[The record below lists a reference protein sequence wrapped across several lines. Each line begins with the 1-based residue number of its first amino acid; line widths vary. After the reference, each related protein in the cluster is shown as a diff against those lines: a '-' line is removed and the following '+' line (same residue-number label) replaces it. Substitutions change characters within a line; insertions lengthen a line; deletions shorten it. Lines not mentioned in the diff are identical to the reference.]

1 MRFSGLPL
9 KFYSQAVCPTFF
21 IRKEL
26 LEETMSSEKRSASI
40 SAQPLDISTSVSVH
54 GARTHN
60 LRDVSFSFP
69 RDAMVV
75 FTGISGSGKSSLAFD
90 TLYAEAQRR
99 FMESIAPH
107 ARRLIEQASA
117 PDVDGIDGLP
127 PAVALQQSRAG
138 AQERSTVG
146 SLTRISVTLRLLFS
160 RAGLRPA
167 DVPFLP
173 AESFSPNNPQGA
185 CPACQGMGMIH
196 EVRDDAL
203 VPDGSRSIREGAIAS
218 WPNGW
223 QAKNLRS
230 ILDSLGYNID
240 APWDSLAEEDRKWIL
255 FTDEQPSVP
264 IFMGLNAEQRREA
277 IAAGTEPA
285 YTGTYTSARKYLL
298 QSYSG
303 GKDSVKKRLS
313 RFITVAPCHECQ
325 GKRLNQ
331 NALAYTFAGHDI
343 AEMGE
348 LTITQLKA
356 LLLPF
361 AEGRSRQISSEAAV
375 REAVIRMTTDI
386 CGRLDQL
393 EKLGLGHLSLG
404 RRTTML
410 SSGELQR
417 IRLATQLISRLFGVI
432 YVLDEPAAG
441 LHPEDVRALLQ
452 SLRLLLEAG
461 NSLVIVEHNLD
472 VIAEADWLTE
482 IGPGPGRLG
491 GEIVY
496 NGPPSGL
503 RQVSRSPTAGYLF
516 DKHRPGL
523 RQRRLPEHWLKL
535 EQVTSNNIHGL
546 DVGIP
551 LERMTVIT
559 GVSGSGKSTLLARV
573 LPTLLQ
579 RLDKTP
585 KDEDNE
591 EESLVPDVQG
601 HITAGG
607 TSLKRLVSI
616 DQRPIG
622 RTPRSNLA
630 TYTGF
635 FDTVRKLFAETDEAK
650 KRGFDASR
658 FSFNLPAGRC
668 SACEGQGQITIELMF
683 MPQASAPCSA
693 CGGHRY
699 NDETL
704 EVRWH
709 NRTIADVLDLT
720 VDEAIS
726 VFRNNDTIQR
736 SLAALAS
743 LGLGYLKLGQPA
755 TELSGGECQ
764 RIKLAWE
771 LQRAQRGKT
780 LYLLDEPSTGLHP
793 ADMDKLMGVLDRL
806 VQRGDTVVMAEH
818 DMRIASEADWIL
830 DLGPGS
836 GENGGQLVA
845 TGTPEEVSRS
855 PESLTAPY
863 LSARLKKR
871 IGDLV

>member
-1 MRFSGLPL
+1 
-9 KFYSQAVCPTFF
+9 
-21 IRKEL
+21 
-26 LEETMSSEKRSASI
+26 MSSEKPLQSI
-40 SAQPLDISTSVSVH
+40 NTQPEDIRTGVTVH
-54 GARTHN
+54 RARTHN
-60 LRDVSFSFP
+60 LRDVSFTFP

-99 FMESIAPH
+99 FMESVAPH

-127 PAVALQQSRAG
+127 PAVALQQSRVG

-146 SLTRISVTLRLLFS
+146 SLTRISVPLRLLFS
-160 RAGLRPA
+160 RAGLHPA
-167 DVPFLP
+167 DIPFLP
-173 AESFSPNNPQGA
+173 AEAFSPNNPQGA
-185 CPACQGMGMIH
+185 CPVCQGMGMVH
-196 EVRDDAL
+196 EVKADAL
-203 VPDGSRSIREGAIAS
+203 VPDGSLSIREGAIAS

-230 ILDSLGYNID
+230 ILDSLGYDID
-240 APWDSLAEEDRKWIL
+240 APWDTLTEKDREWIL
-255 FTDEQPSVP
+255 LTDEQPSVP
-264 IFMGLNAEQRREA
+264 IFMGLNADQRRDA

-313 RFITVAPCHECQ
+313 RFITVAPCNECH
-325 GKRLNQ
+325 GKRLNR

-361 AEGRSRQISSEAAV
+361 AEGHSPQMPGEAAL

-393 EKLGLGHLSLG
+393 ERLGLGHLSLG

-482 IGPGPGRLG
+482 VGPGPGRMG

-496 NGPPSGL
+496 NGAPSGL
-503 RQVSRSPTAGYLF
+503 ARVSRSLTAGYLV

-523 RQRRLPEHWLKL
+523 RRRRLPEHWLEL
-535 EQVTSNNIHGL
+535 EQITCNNIL
-546 DVGIP
+546 EQDVRIP
-551 LERMTVIT
+551 LERMTAIT

-573 LPTLLQ
+573 LPALLQ

-585 KDEDNE
+585 EDEESE
-591 EESLVPDVQG
+591 EDSLVPEVQG
-601 HITAGG
+601 KITAGG
-607 TSLKRLVSI
+607 TSLKRLVRI
-616 DQRPIG
+616 DQKPIG

-635 FDTVRKLFAETDEAK
+635 FDTVRKLFADTDEAK
-650 KRGFDASR
+650 KRNFDVSR
-658 FSFNLPAGRC
+658 FSFNLSAGRC
-668 SACEGQGQITIELMF
+668 PACEGQGQITIELMF

-693 CGGHRY
+693 CGGRRY
-699 NDETL
+699 NEETL
-704 EVRWH
+704 QVRWH

-720 VDEAIS
+720 VDEAVE

-771 LQRAQRGKT
+771 LQRVQRGKT

-793 ADMDKLMGVLDRL
+793 ADMDKLMRVLDRL

-818 DMRIASEADWIL
+818 DMRIAAEADWVL

-836 GENGGQLVA
+836 GENGGRIIA
-845 TGTPEEVSRS
+845 AGTPEEVSRS
-855 PESLTAPY
+855 KHSLTAPW
-863 LSARLKKR
+863 LAARLKKR
-871 IGDLV
+871 NGDPDE

>member
-1 MRFSGLPL
+1 
-9 KFYSQAVCPTFF
+9 
-21 IRKEL
+21 
-26 LEETMSSEKRSASI
+26 MSSDKQQKAI
-40 SAQPLDISTSVSVH
+40 TMPHHDISTSVSVH

-60 LRDVSFSFP
+60 LRDITFTFP

-107 ARRLIEQASA
+107 ARRLIEQAST

-160 RAGLRPA
+160 RAGIRPEGI
-167 DVPFLP
+167 PFLP
-173 AESFSPNNPQGA
+173 AESFSPNNPLGA
-185 CPACQGMGMIH
+185 CPACQGMGMVH
-196 EVRDDAL
+196 EVNADAL
-203 VPDGSRSIREGAIAS
+203 VPDGTLSIREGAIAS

-230 ILDSLGYNID
+230 ILDTLGYDID
-240 APWDSLAEEDRKWIL
+240 APWNTLSEQDKEWIL

-264 IFMGLNAEQRREA
+264 IFMGLNAEQRQEA
-277 IAAGTEPA
+277 IAAGTEPS
-285 YTGTYTSARKYLL
+285 YTGTYTSARKCVL

-303 GKDSVKKRLS
+303 GKESVKKRLS
-313 RFITVAPCHECQ
+313 RFITVAPCTECH

-331 NALAYTFAGHDI
+331 NALSVTFAGHDI
-343 AEMGE
+343 AQIGE
-348 LTITQLKA
+348 LTITQLKS
-356 LLLPF
+356 LFLPF
-361 AEGRSRQISSEAAV
+361 ANWHSQSLPGEAAL
-375 REAVIRMTTDI
+375 REATIRMTTDI
-386 CGRLDQL
+386 CERLEQL

-417 IRLATQLISRLFGVI
+417 IRLATQLISRLFGVL

-441 LHPEDVRALLQ
+441 LHPDDVRALIQ
-452 SLRLLLEAG
+452 SLRSLLEAG

-482 IGPGPGRLG
+482 VGPGPGRLG

-496 NGPPSGL
+496 NGIPSGL
-503 RQVSRSPTAGYLF
+503 GQVSRSPTAGYLF
-516 DKHRPGL
+516 GQRYTGL
-523 RQRRLPEHWLKL
+523 RRRRLPERWLKL
-535 EQVTSNNIHGL
+535 EQVMCNNIHMD
-546 DVGIP
+546 DVQIP

-585 KDEDNE
+585 ADEDTE
-591 EESLVPDVQG
+591 EETVSLDVQG
-601 HITAGG
+601 NITAGG
-607 TSLKRLVSI
+607 TSLKRLVRI

-668 SACEGQGQITIELMF
+668 PACEGQGQITIELMF

-704 EVRWH
+704 EVRWN
-709 NRTIADVLDLT
+709 NRTIADVLALT
-720 VDEAIS
+720 VDEAIT
-726 VFRNNDTIQR
+726 VFRNNESIQR
-736 SLAALAS
+736 SLAALVS
-743 LGLGYLKLGQPA
+743 LGLGYLTLGQPA

-771 LQRAQRGKT
+771 LQRVQRGTT
-780 LYLLDEPSTGLHP
+780 LYLLDEPSTGLHA
-793 ADMDKLMGVLDRL
+793 ADMDKLMRVLDRL

-836 GENGGQLVA
+836 GEDGGEIVA
-845 TGTPEEVSRS
+845 AGTPEEVSHAGNS
-855 PESLTAPY
+855 ITAPY
-863 LSARLKKR
+863 LLARLKKR
-871 IGDLV
+871 IGDPEE

>member
-1 MRFSGLPL
+1 MPHH
-9 KFYSQAVCPTFF
+9 
-21 IRKEL
+21 
-26 LEETMSSEKRSASI
+26 
-40 SAQPLDISTSVSVH
+40 DISTSVSVH

-60 LRDVSFSFP
+60 LRDITFTFP
-69 RDAMVV
+69 RDSMVV

-107 ARRLIEQASA
+107 ARRLIEQAST

-160 RAGLRPA
+160 RSGIHHEGIPLLPA
-167 DVPFLP
+167 D
-173 AESFSPNNPQGA
+173 SFSPNNPQGA
-185 CPACQGMGMIH
+185 CPACQGMGMVH
-196 EVRDDAL
+196 EVKADAL
-203 VPDGSRSIREGAIAS
+203 VPDGTLSIREGAIAS

-230 ILDSLGYNID
+230 ILDTLGYDID
-240 APWDSLAEEDRKWIL
+240 APWNTLSDQDKEWIL

-264 IFMGLNAEQRREA
+264 IFMGLNAEQRQEA

-285 YTGTYTSARKYLL
+285 YTGTYTSARKYVL

-303 GKDSVKKRLS
+303 GKESVKKRLS
-313 RFITVAPCHECQ
+313 RFITVAPCTECH

-331 NALAYTFAGHDI
+331 NALSVTFAGHDI
-343 AEMGE
+343 AQIGE
-348 LTITQLKA
+348 LTITQLKT
-356 LLLPF
+356 LFLPF
-361 AEGRSRQISSEAAV
+361 ANGHSQSLPGEAAL
-375 REAVIRMTTDI
+375 REATIRMTTDI
-386 CGRLDQL
+386 CERLEQL

-417 IRLATQLISRLFGVI
+417 IRLATQLISRLFGVL

-441 LHPEDVRALLQ
+441 LHPDDVRALIH
-452 SLRLLLEAG
+452 SLRSLLEAG

-482 IGPGPGRLG
+482 VGPGPGRLG

-496 NGPPSGL
+496 NGIPSGL
-503 RQVSRSPTAGYLF
+503 GQVSRSPTASYLF
-516 DKHRPGL
+516 GQRYTGL
-523 RQRRLPEHWLKL
+523 RRRRLPERWLKL
-535 EQVTSNNIHGL
+535 EQVMCNNIHL
-546 DVGIP
+546 DDVQIP

-585 KDEDNE
+585 EDEDTE
-591 EESLVPDVQG
+591 EETVSLDVQG
-601 HITAGG
+601 NITAGG
-607 TSLKRLVSI
+607 TSLKRLVRI

-668 SACEGQGQITIELMF
+668 PACEGQGQITIELMF

-704 EVRWH
+704 EVRWN
-709 NRTIADVLDLT
+709 NRTIADVLALT
-720 VDEAIS
+720 VDEAIT
-726 VFRNNDTIQR
+726 VFRNNESIQR

-743 LGLGYLKLGQPA
+743 LGLGYLTLGQPA

-771 LQRAQRGKT
+771 LQRVQRGKT
-780 LYLLDEPSTGLHP
+780 LYLLDEPSTGLHA
-793 ADMDKLMGVLDRL
+793 ADMDKLMRVLDRL

-836 GENGGQLVA
+836 GEDGGEIVA
-845 TGTPEEVSRS
+845 AGTPEEVSHAGNS
-855 PESLTAPY
+855 ITAPY
-863 LSARLKKR
+863 LLARLKKR
-871 IGDLV
+871 IGDPEE

>member
-1 MRFSGLPL
+1 
-9 KFYSQAVCPTFF
+9 
-21 IRKEL
+21 
-26 LEETMSSEKRSASI
+26 MSSEKASERI
-40 SAQPLDISTSVSVH
+40 SLHSQNISPGVTVH

-69 RDAMVV
+69 RNAMVV

-99 FMESIAPH
+99 FMESVAPH
-107 ARRLIEQASA
+107 ARRLIEQAST
-117 PDVDGIDGLP
+117 PDVDAIDGLP

-160 RAGLRPA
+160 RAGSHPA
-167 DVPFLP
+167 DVTFLP
-173 AESFSPNNPQGA
+173 AEAFSPNNPQGA
-185 CPACQGMGMIH
+185 CPACQGMGIVH
-196 EVRDDAL
+196 EVKADAL
-203 VPDGSRSIREGAIAS
+203 VPDGTLSIREGAIAS

-230 ILDSLGYNID
+230 ILDTLGYDID
-240 APWDSLAEEDRKWIL
+240 APWNTLAEKDREWIL

-298 QSYSG
+298 QSFSG
-303 GKDSVKKRLS
+303 GKESVKKRLS
-313 RFITVAPCHECQ
+313 RFITVASCNECH
-325 GKRLNQ
+325 GKRLNRD
-331 NALAYTFAGHDI
+331 ALAYTFAGRDI

-348 LTITQLKA
+348 LTITQLRA
-356 LLLPF
+356 LLSPC
-361 AEGRSRQISSEAAV
+361 AEGLSEDLPRETAL

-386 CGRLDQL
+386 CGRLGQL

-452 SLRLLLEAG
+452 SLRLLVEAG

-482 IGPGPGRLG
+482 IGPGPGGQG

-496 NGPPSGL
+496 NGTPPGL
-503 RQVSRSPTAGYLF
+503 QQISRSPTAGYLF
-516 DKHRPGL
+516 DRHRPGL
-523 RQRRLPEHWLKL
+523 RRRRLPERWLSL
-535 EQVTSNNIHGL
+535 EQVTCNNIQDL
-546 DVGIP
+546 DVRIP
-551 LERMTVIT
+551 LERMTAIT
-559 GVSGSGKSTLLARV
+559 GVSGSGKSTLLSRV
-573 LPTLLQ
+573 LPALLE

-585 KDEDNE
+585 DEEDAE
-591 EESLVPDVQG
+591 DDSVMPDVQG
-601 HITAGG
+601 SITAGG
-607 TSLKRLVSI
+607 TSLKRLVRI

-635 FDTVRKLFAETDEAK
+635 FDTVRKLFADTDEAK

-668 SACEGQGQITIELMF
+668 PACEGQGQITIELMF

-693 CGGHRY
+693 CGGRRY
-699 NDETL
+699 NEETL

-709 NRTIADVLDLT
+709 NRTIADVLALT

-743 LGLGYLKLGQPA
+743 LGLGYLTLGQPA

-771 LQRAQRGKT
+771 LQRTQRGKT

-793 ADMDKLMGVLDRL
+793 ADMDKLMRVLDRL
-806 VQRGDTVVMAEH
+806 VQRGDTVVIAEH
-818 DMRIASEADWIL
+818 DMRIACEADWVI

-836 GENGGQLVA
+836 GESGGQIVA
-845 TGTPEEVSRS
+845 AGTPEEVSRA
-855 PESLTAPY
+855 PDSLTASY
-863 LSARLKKR
+863 LLARLDKR
-871 IGDLV
+871 DGEPGQ

>member
-1 MRFSGLPL
+1 
-9 KFYSQAVCPTFF
+9 
-21 IRKEL
+21 
-26 LEETMSSEKRSASI
+26 MSSEKRSASI

-230 ILDSLGYNID
+230 ILDSLGYDID

-313 RFITVAPCHECQ
+313 RFITVAPCHACQ

-361 AEGRSRQISSEAAV
+361 AEGRSRQLSSEAAV
-375 REAVIRMTTDI
+375 QEAVIRMTTDI

-503 RQVSRSPTAGYLF
+503 RQISRSPTAGYLF

-535 EQVTSNNIHGL
+535 EQVTSNNLHGL

-693 CGGHRY
+693 CGGRRY

-845 TGTPEEVSRS
+845 AGTPEEVSRS
-855 PESLTAPY
+855 LQSLTAPY
-863 LSARLKKR
+863 LSAWLKKR
-871 IGDLV
+871 IGDLVE

>member
-1 MRFSGLPL
+1 
-9 KFYSQAVCPTFF
+9 
-21 IRKEL
+21 
-26 LEETMSSEKRSASI
+26 MSSEKRSASI

-230 ILDSLGYNID
+230 ILDSLGYDID
-240 APWDSLAEEDRKWIL
+240 APWNTLAEEDRKWIL

-503 RQVSRSPTAGYLF
+503 RQISRSPTAGYLF

-755 TELSGGECQ
+755 TELSGGEGQ

-793 ADMDKLMGVLDRL
+793 ADMDKLMRVLDRL

-836 GENGGQLVA
+836 GENGGQIVA
-845 TGTPEEVSRS
+845 AGTPEEVSRS

-871 IGDLV
+871 IGDLVE

>member
-1 MRFSGLPL
+1 
-9 KFYSQAVCPTFF
+9 
-21 IRKEL
+21 
-26 LEETMSSEKRSASI
+26 MSSKKVSESI
-40 SAQPLDISTSVSVH
+40 NEQPHDISTSVSVQ

-60 LRDVSFSFP
+60 LRDVSFTFP
-69 RDAMVV
+69 RNAMVV

-99 FMESIAPH
+99 FMESVAPH

-146 SLTRISVTLRLLFS
+146 SLTRIAVTLRLLFS

-173 AESFSPNNPQGA
+173 AEAFSPNNPQGA
-185 CPACQGMGMIH
+185 CPACQGMGMVH
-196 EVRDDAL
+196 EVKADAL
-203 VPDGSRSIREGAIAS
+203 VPDGSLSIREGAIAS

-230 ILDSLGYNID
+230 ILDSLGYDID
-240 APWDSLAEEDRKWIL
+240 APWDTLAEKDREWIL
-255 FTDEQPSVP
+255 FTEEQPSVP
-264 IFMGLNAEQRREA
+264 IFMGLNAKQRQEA
-277 IAAGTEPA
+277 ITAGTEPA

-303 GKDSVKKRLS
+303 GKESVKKRLS
-313 RFITVAPCHECQ
+313 RFITVAPCNECH
-325 GKRLNQ
+325 GKRLNR
-331 NALAYTFAGHDI
+331 NALAYTFAGYDI

-348 LTITQLKA
+348 LTIAQLKA

-361 AEGRSRQISSEAAV
+361 ADGRSQHMPGEAAL

-410 SSGELQR
+410 SSGELKR

-441 LHPEDVRALLQ
+441 LHPDDVRALIH

-482 IGPGPGRLG
+482 VGPGPGQQG
-491 GEIVY
+491 GDIVY
-496 NGPPSGL
+496 NGAPSGL
-503 RQVSRSPTAGYLF
+503 ARVSRSPTAGYLF
-516 DKHRPGL
+516 DKYRPGL
-523 RQRRLPEHWLKL
+523 RRRRLPERWLAL
-535 EQVTSNNIHGL
+535 EKITCNNIHGL
-546 DVGIP
+546 DVRIP
-551 LERMTVIT
+551 LERMTAIT

-573 LPTLLQ
+573 LPELLQ

-585 KDEDNE
+585 RDEETD
-591 EESLVPDVQG
+591 EESLVPEVKG
-601 HITAGG
+601 NITEGG
-607 TSLKRLVSI
+607 SAIKRLVRI

-635 FDTVRKLFAETDEAK
+635 FDTVRKLFADTDEAK

-668 SACEGQGQITIELMF
+668 PACEGQGQITIELMF
-683 MPQASAPCSA
+683 MPQASAPCST
-693 CGGHRY
+693 CGGRRY

-720 VDEAIS
+720 VDEAVE
-726 VFRNNDTIQR
+726 VFSNNETIQR
-736 SLAALAS
+736 SLGALAL

-771 LQRAQRGKT
+771 LQRVQRGKT

-818 DMRIASEADWIL
+818 DMRIAAEADWIL

-836 GENGGQLVA
+836 GENGGRIIA
-845 TGTPEEVSRS
+845 AGTPEEVSGS
-855 PESLTAPY
+855 KDSLTAPY
-863 LSARLKKR
+863 LAARLKKR
-871 IGDLV
+871 IGDPDE

>member
-1 MRFSGLPL
+1 
-9 KFYSQAVCPTFF
+9 
-21 IRKEL
+21 
-26 LEETMSSEKRSASI
+26 MSSEKPSQSI
-40 SAQPLDISTSVSVH
+40 NAQPEDIRTGVTVH

-60 LRDVSFSFP
+60 LRDVSFTFP

-99 FMESIAPH
+99 FMESVAPH

-117 PDVDGIDGLP
+117 PDVDSIDGLP

-160 RAGLRPA
+160 RAGLHPA
-167 DVPFLP
+167 DIPFLP
-173 AESFSPNNPQGA
+173 AEAFSPNNPQGA
-185 CPACQGMGMIH
+185 CPACQGMGMVH
-196 EVRDDAL
+196 EVKADAL
-203 VPDGSRSIREGAIAS
+203 VPDGSLSIREGAIAS

-230 ILDSLGYNID
+230 ILDSLGYDID
-240 APWDSLAEEDRKWIL
+240 APWNTLAEKDREWIL

-313 RFITVAPCHECQ
+313 RFITVAPCNECH
-325 GKRLNQ
+325 GKRLNR

-361 AEGRSRQISSEAAV
+361 AEGRSLNMPGEAAL
-375 REAVIRMTTDI
+375 REAVIRMTADI

-393 EKLGLGHLSLG
+393 ERLGLGHLSLG

-482 IGPGPGRLG
+482 VGPGPGRQG

-496 NGPPSGL
+496 NGAPSGL
-503 RQVSRSPTAGYLF
+503 ARISRSPTAGYLF

-523 RQRRLPEHWLKL
+523 RRRRLPESWLEL
-535 EQVTSNNIHGL
+535 EKITCNNIHGL
-546 DVGIP
+546 DARIP
-551 LERMTVIT
+551 LERMTSIT

-573 LPTLLQ
+573 LPALLQ

-585 KDEDNE
+585 EDEESE
-591 EESLVPDVQG
+591 EDSLVPEVQG
-601 HITAGG
+601 KITAGG
-607 TSLKRLVSI
+607 TSLKRLVRI
-616 DQRPIG
+616 DQKPIG

-635 FDTVRKLFAETDEAK
+635 FDTVRKLFADTDEAK
-650 KRGFDASR
+650 KRNFDASR

-668 SACEGQGQITIELMF
+668 PACEGQGQITIELMF

-693 CGGHRY
+693 CGGRRY

-720 VDEAIS
+720 VDEAVE
-726 VFRNNDTIQR
+726 VFSNNDTIQR

-771 LQRAQRGKT
+771 LQRVQRGKT
-780 LYLLDEPSTGLHP
+780 LYLLDEPSTGLHT
-793 ADMDKLMGVLDRL
+793 ADMDKLMRVLDRL

-818 DMRIASEADWIL
+818 DMRIAAEADWVL

-836 GENGGQLVA
+836 GENGGHIIA
-845 TGTPEEVSRS
+845 AGTPEEVSRS
-855 PESLTAPY
+855 KLSLTAPW
-863 LSARLKKR
+863 LAARLKKR
-871 IGDLV
+871 NGDPDE

>member
-1 MRFSGLPL
+1 
-9 KFYSQAVCPTFF
+9 
-21 IRKEL
+21 
-26 LEETMSSEKRSASI
+26 MSSEKRSASI

-496 NGPPSGL
+496 NGPPAGL
-503 RQVSRSPTAGYLF
+503 KQISRSPTAGYLF

-535 EQVTSNNIHGL
+535 EQIICNNLHGL

-693 CGGHRY
+693 CGGRRY

-845 TGTPEEVSRS
+845 AGTPEEVSRS
-855 PESLTAPY
+855 LQSLTAPY

-871 IGDLV
+871 IGDLVE

>member
-1 MRFSGLPL
+1 
-9 KFYSQAVCPTFF
+9 
-21 IRKEL
+21 
-26 LEETMSSEKRSASI
+26 MSSEKRSASI

-375 REAVIRMTTDI
+375 REAVIRMTIDI

-503 RQVSRSPTAGYLF
+503 RQNSRSPTAGYLF

-793 ADMDKLMGVLDRL
+793 ADMDKLMRVLDRL

-845 TGTPEEVSRS
+845 AGTPEEVSRS

-871 IGDLV
+871 IGDLVE

>member
-1 MRFSGLPL
+1 
-9 KFYSQAVCPTFF
+9 
-21 IRKEL
+21 
-26 LEETMSSEKRSASI
+26 
-40 SAQPLDISTSVSVH
+40 
-54 GARTHN
+54 
-60 LRDVSFSFP
+60 
-69 RDAMVV
+69 MVV

-99 FMESIAPH
+99 FMESVAPH

-160 RAGLRPA
+160 RAGLHPA
-167 DVPFLP
+167 DIPFLP
-173 AESFSPNNPQGA
+173 AEAFSPNNPQGA
-185 CPACQGMGMIH
+185 CPACQGMGMVH
-196 EVRDDAL
+196 EVKADAL
-203 VPDGSRSIREGAIAS
+203 VPDGSLSIREGAIAS

-230 ILDSLGYNID
+230 ILDSLGYDID
-240 APWDSLAEEDRKWIL
+240 APWETLAEKDREWIL

-285 YTGTYTSARKYLL
+285 Y
-298 QSYSG
+298 
-303 GKDSVKKRLS
+303 
-313 RFITVAPCHECQ
+313 I
-325 GKRLNQ
+325 
-331 NALAYTFAGHDI
+331 
-343 AEMGE
+343 
-348 LTITQLKA
+348 
-356 LLLPF
+356 
-361 AEGRSRQISSEAAV
+361 
-375 REAVIRMTTDI
+375 
-386 CGRLDQL
+386 
-393 EKLGLGHLSLG
+393 
-404 RRTTML
+404 
-410 SSGELQR
+410 
-417 IRLATQLISRLFGVI
+417 ISRLFGVI

-482 IGPGPGRLG
+482 VGPGPGRLG

-496 NGPPSGL
+496 NGAPSGMA
-503 RQVSRSPTAGYLF
+503 RISRSPTAGYLF

-523 RQRRLPEHWLKL
+523 RRRRLPERWLEL
-535 EQVTSNNIHGL
+535 EQITCNNIHGL
-546 DVGIP
+546 DVRIP
-551 LERMTVIT
+551 LERMTAIT

-573 LPTLLQ
+573 LPALLQ

-585 KDEDNE
+585 EDDESEEDN
-591 EESLVPDVQG
+591 LVPEVQG
-601 HITAGG
+601 KITAGG
-607 TSLKRLVSI
+607 TSLKRLVRI
-616 DQRPIG
+616 DQKPIG

-635 FDTVRKLFAETDEAK
+635 FDTVRKLFADTNEAK
-650 KRGFDASR
+650 KRNFDASR

-668 SACEGQGQITIELMF
+668 PSCEGQGQITIELMF
-683 MPQASAPCSA
+683 MPEASAPCSA
-693 CGGHRY
+693 CGGRRY
-699 NDETL
+699 NEETL
-704 EVRWH
+704 QVRWH

-720 VDEAIS
+720 VDEAVE
-726 VFRNNDTIQR
+726 VFRNNDSIQR
-736 SLAALAS
+736 SLAALAA

-771 LQRAQRGKT
+771 LQRVQRGKT

-793 ADMDKLMGVLDRL
+793 ADMDKLMRVLDRL

-818 DMRIASEADWIL
+818 DMRIAAEADWVL

-836 GENGGQLVA
+836 GENGGRIVA

-855 PESLTAPY
+855 KHSLTAPW
-863 LSARLKKR
+863 LAARLKKR
-871 IGDLV
+871 NGDPDE

>member
-1 MRFSGLPL
+1 
-9 KFYSQAVCPTFF
+9 
-21 IRKEL
+21 
-26 LEETMSSEKRSASI
+26 MSSEHI
-40 SAQPLDISTSVSVH
+40 SSQLQDISTGVTVH

-69 RDAMVV
+69 RGAMVV

-99 FMESIAPH
+99 FMESVAPH

-117 PDVDGIDGLP
+117 PDVDAIDGLP

-160 RAGLRPA
+160 RAGIRPD

-173 AESFSPNNPQGA
+173 AEAFSPNNSQGA
-185 CPACQGMGMIH
+185 CPACQGMGMVH
-196 EVRDDAL
+196 EVRADAL
-203 VPDGSRSIREGAIAS
+203 VPDGSLSIREGAIVS

-230 ILDSLGYNID
+230 ILDMLGYDID
-240 APWDSLAEEDRKWIL
+240 APWNTLSERDREWIL

-264 IFMGLNAEQRREA
+264 IFMGLNAKQRQQA

-313 RFITVAPCHECQ
+313 RFITVAPCTECH

-331 NALAYTFAGHDI
+331 HALSYTFAGHDI

-348 LTITQLKA
+348 LTINQLKT

-361 AEGRSRQISSEAAV
+361 AEGRSQQMPREAAL
-375 REAVIRMTTDI
+375 REAVLRMTSDI

-417 IRLATQLISRLFGVI
+417 IRLATQLISRLFGVL

-441 LHPEDVRALLQ
+441 LHPEDVRALIQ

-482 IGPGPGRLG
+482 VGPGPGRLG

-496 NGPPSGL
+496 NGPPPGL
-503 RQVSRSPTAGYLF
+503 KQVCRSPTAGYLF

-523 RQRRLPEHWLKL
+523 RRRHLPERWLKL
-535 EQVTSNNIHGL
+535 EQVTCNNIHDL
-546 DVGIP
+546 DLRIP
-551 LERMTVIT
+551 LERMTAIT
-559 GVSGSGKSTLLARV
+559 GVSGSGKSTLLVQV
-573 LPTLLQ
+573 LPALLEL
-579 RLDKTP
+579 LDKTP
-585 KDEDNE
+585 EEVDAEED
-591 EESLVPDVQG
+591 SLVPEVQG
-601 HITAGG
+601 KIATSG
-607 TSLKRLVSI
+607 TSLKRLVRI
-616 DQRPIG
+616 DQKPIG

-635 FDTVRKLFAETDEAK
+635 FDTVRKLFADTDEAK
-650 KRGFDASR
+650 KRSFDASR

-668 SACEGQGQITIELMF
+668 PACEGQGQITIELMF

-693 CGGHRY
+693 CGGQRY
-699 NDETL
+699 NEETL

-709 NRTIADVLDLT
+709 NRTIADVLALT

-726 VFRNNDTIQR
+726 VFRHNGTIQR
-736 SLAALAS
+736 SLSALAS
-743 LGLGYLKLGQPA
+743 LGLGYLTLGQPA

-771 LQRAQRGKT
+771 LQRVQRGKT

-793 ADMDKLMGVLDRL
+793 ADMDKLMRVLDRL

-818 DMRIASEADWIL
+818 DMRIACEADWVI

-836 GENGGQLVA
+836 GENGGRIIA
-845 TGTPEEVSRS
+845 AGTPEEVSRS
-855 PESLTAPY
+855 NKSLTAPY
-863 LSARLKKR
+863 LAARLKKR
-871 IGDLV
+871 NGDPDE

>member
-1 MRFSGLPL
+1 
-9 KFYSQAVCPTFF
+9 
-21 IRKEL
+21 
-26 LEETMSSEKRSASI
+26 MSSEKRSASI

-361 AEGRSRQISSEAAV
+361 AEGHSRQISSEAAV

-503 RQVSRSPTAGYLF
+503 RQNSRSPTAGYLF

-793 ADMDKLMGVLDRL
+793 ADMDKLMRVLDRL

-845 TGTPEEVSRS
+845 AGTPEEVSRS

-871 IGDLV
+871 IGDLVE

>member
-1 MRFSGLPL
+1 
-9 KFYSQAVCPTFF
+9 
-21 IRKEL
+21 
-26 LEETMSSEKRSASI
+26 MSSEKRSASI

-503 RQVSRSPTAGYLF
+503 RQNSRSPTAGYLF

-845 TGTPEEVSRS
+845 VGTPEEVSRS

-871 IGDLV
+871 IGDLVE

>member
-1 MRFSGLPL
+1 
-9 KFYSQAVCPTFF
+9 
-21 IRKEL
+21 
-26 LEETMSSEKRSASI
+26 MSSDKQQKAS
-40 SAQPLDISTSVSVH
+40 STQHHDISTSVSVH

-60 LRDVSFSFP
+60 LRDISFTFP

-107 ARRLIEQASA
+107 ARRLIEQAST

-127 PAVALQQSRAG
+127 PAVAFQQSRTG

-160 RAGLRPA
+160 RAGIRPEGI
-167 DVPFLP
+167 PFLP
-173 AESFSPNNPQGA
+173 AESFSPNTPQGA
-185 CPACQGMGMIH
+185 CPVCQGMGMIH
-196 EVRDDAL
+196 EVKADAL
-203 VPDGSRSIREGAIAS
+203 VPDGALSIREGAIAS

-230 ILDSLGYNID
+230 ILDTLGYDID
-240 APWDSLAEEDRKWIL
+240 APWNTLSEQDKEWIL
-255 FTDEQPSVP
+255 FTEEQPSVP
-264 IFMGLNAEQRREA
+264 IFMGLNAEQRQEA

-285 YTGTYTSARKYLL
+285 YNGTYTSARKYVL

-313 RFITVAPCHECQ
+313 RFITVAPCTECH

-331 NALAYTFAGHDI
+331 NALSVTFAGHDI
-343 AEMGE
+343 VQIGE
-348 LTITQLKA
+348 LTITQLKS
-356 LLLPF
+356 LFLPF
-361 AEGRSRQISSEAAV
+361 ANGHSQSLPGEAAL
-375 REAVIRMTTDI
+375 REATIKMTTDI
-386 CGRLDQL
+386 CGRLEQL

-417 IRLATQLISRLFGVI
+417 IRLATQLISRLFGVL

-441 LHPEDVRALLQ
+441 LHPDDVRALIQ
-452 SLRLLLEAG
+452 SLRSLLEAG

-482 IGPGPGRLG
+482 VGPGPGLLG

-496 NGPPSGL
+496 NGIPSGL
-503 RQVSRSPTAGYLF
+503 AQVSRSPTAGYLF
-516 DKHRPGL
+516 GQRYTGL
-523 RQRRLPEHWLKL
+523 RRRRLPERWLKL
-535 EQVTSNNIHGL
+535 EQVTYNNIHSV
-546 DVGIP
+546 DVQIP

-585 KDEDNE
+585 EDEDPE
-591 EESLVPDVQG
+591 EETVSLDVQG
-601 HITAGG
+601 KITAGG
-607 TSLKRLVSI
+607 NSLKRLVRI
-616 DQRPIG
+616 DQKPIG

-668 SACEGQGQITIELMF
+668 PACEGQGQITIELMF
-683 MPQASAPCSA
+683 MSQASAPCSA
-693 CGGHRY
+693 CGGRRY

-704 EVRWH
+704 EVRWN
-709 NRTIADVLDLT
+709 NRTIADVLALT
-720 VDEAIS
+720 VDEAIT
-726 VFRNNDTIQR
+726 VFRNNEIIQR

-743 LGLGYLKLGQPA
+743 LGLGYLTLGQPA

-771 LQRAQRGKT
+771 LQRVQRGKT

-793 ADMDKLMGVLDRL
+793 ADMDKLMRVLDKL

-836 GENGGQLVA
+836 GENGGKIVA
-845 TGTPEEVSRS
+845 VGTPEEVSYAGDS
-855 PESLTAPY
+855 ITAPY
-863 LSARLKKR
+863 LLARLKKR
-871 IGDLV
+871 IGDPEE

>member
-1 MRFSGLPL
+1 
-9 KFYSQAVCPTFF
+9 
-21 IRKEL
+21 
-26 LEETMSSEKRSASI
+26 MSSDKQQKTSTM
-40 SAQPLDISTSVSVH
+40 PHHDISTSVCVH

-60 LRDVSFSFP
+60 LRDILFTFP

-107 ARRLIEQASA
+107 ARRLIEQAST

-160 RAGLRPA
+160 RSGIRPEG
-167 DVPFLP
+167 VPFLP

-185 CPACQGMGMIH
+185 CPVCQGMGMVH
-196 EVRDDAL
+196 EVKADAL
-203 VPDGSRSIREGAIAS
+203 VPDGTLSIREGAIAS

-230 ILDSLGYNID
+230 ILDTLGYDID
-240 APWDSLAEEDRKWIL
+240 APWNTLSEQDKEWIL

-264 IFMGLNAEQRREA
+264 IFMGLNAEQRQEA

-285 YTGTYTSARKYLL
+285 YTGTYTSARKYVL

-303 GKDSVKKRLS
+303 GKESVKKRLS
-313 RFITVAPCHECQ
+313 RFITVAPCTACH
-325 GKRLNQ
+325 GKGLNQ
-331 NALAYTFAGHDI
+331 NALSVTFAGHDI
-343 AEMGE
+343 AQIGE
-348 LTITQLKA
+348 LTITQLKS
-356 LLLPF
+356 LFLPF
-361 AEGRSRQISSEAAV
+361 ANGHSQSLPGEAALK
-375 REAVIRMTTDI
+375 EATIRMTTDI
-386 CGRLDQL
+386 CGRLEQL

-417 IRLATQLISRLFGVI
+417 IRLATQLISRLFGVL

-441 LHPEDVRALLQ
+441 LHPEDVRALIQ
-452 SLRLLLEAG
+452 SLRSLLEAG

-482 IGPGPGRLG
+482 VGPGPGRLG

-496 NGPPSGL
+496 NGIPSGL
-503 RQVSRSPTAGYLF
+503 AQVSRSPTAGYLF
-516 DKHRPGL
+516 GQHYQGL
-523 RQRRLPEHWLKL
+523 RQRRLPERWLKL
-535 EQVTSNNIHGL
+535 EQVTCNNIHS
-546 DVGIP
+546 VNVQIP

-585 KDEDNE
+585 EDEDTE
-591 EESLVPDVQG
+591 EETVSLDVHG
-601 HITAGG
+601 KITAGG
-607 TSLKRLVSI
+607 TSLKRLVRI

-635 FDTVRKLFAETDEAK
+635 FDTVRKLFAETDEAR
-650 KRGFDASR
+650 KRGFDTSR
-658 FSFNLPAGRC
+658 FSFNLPPGRC
-668 SACEGQGQITIELMF
+668 PACEGQGQITIELMF
-683 MPQASAPCSA
+683 MPQASALCSA
-693 CGGHRY
+693 CGGRRY
-699 NDETL
+699 NEETL
-704 EVRWH
+704 EVRWN
-709 NRTIADVLDLT
+709 NRTIADVLALT
-720 VDEAIS
+720 VDEAIT
-726 VFRNNDTIQR
+726 VFRNNEVIQR

-743 LGLGYLKLGQPA
+743 LGLGYLTLGQPA

-771 LQRAQRGKT
+771 LQRVQRGKT

-793 ADMDKLMGVLDRL
+793 ADMDKLMQVLDKL

-836 GENGGQLVA
+836 GENGGEIVA
-845 TGTPEEVSRS
+845 AGTPVEVSHVGNS
-855 PESLTAPY
+855 VTAPY
-863 LSARLKKR
+863 LFARLKKR
-871 IGDLV
+871 IDSPRTN

>member
-1 MRFSGLPL
+1 
-9 KFYSQAVCPTFF
+9 
-21 IRKEL
+21 
-26 LEETMSSEKRSASI
+26 MSSEKPSQSI
-40 SAQPLDISTSVSVH
+40 NAQPEDIRTGVTVH

-60 LRDVSFSFP
+60 LRDVSFTFP

-99 FMESIAPH
+99 FMESVAPH

-117 PDVDGIDGLP
+117 PDVDSIDGLP

-160 RAGLRPA
+160 RAGLHPA
-167 DVPFLP
+167 DIPFLP
-173 AESFSPNNPQGA
+173 AEAFSPNNPQGA
-185 CPACQGMGMIH
+185 CPACQGMGMVH
-196 EVRDDAL
+196 EVKADAL
-203 VPDGSRSIREGAIAS
+203 VPDGSLSIREGAIAS

-230 ILDSLGYNID
+230 ILDSLGYDID
-240 APWDSLAEEDRKWIL
+240 APWNTLAEKDREWIL

-313 RFITVAPCHECQ
+313 RFITVAPCNECH
-325 GKRLNQ
+325 GKRLNR

-361 AEGRSRQISSEAAV
+361 AEGRSPNMPGEAAL
-375 REAVIRMTTDI
+375 REAVIRMTADI

-393 EKLGLGHLSLG
+393 ERLGLGHLSLG

-482 IGPGPGRLG
+482 VGPGPGRLG

-496 NGPPSGL
+496 NGAPSGL
-503 RQVSRSPTAGYLF
+503 ARTSRSPTAGYLF

-523 RQRRLPEHWLKL
+523 RRRRLPERWLEL
-535 EQVTSNNIHGL
+535 EKITCNNIHGL
-546 DVGIP
+546 DVRIP
-551 LERMTVIT
+551 LERMTAIT

-585 KDEDNE
+585 EDEESE
-591 EESLVPDVQG
+591 EGSLVPEVQG
-601 HITAGG
+601 KITAGG
-607 TSLKRLVSI
+607 TSLKRLVRI
-616 DQRPIG
+616 DQKPIG

-635 FDTVRKLFAETDEAK
+635 FDTVRKLFADTDEAK
-650 KRGFDASR
+650 KRNFDASR

-668 SACEGQGQITIELMF
+668 PACEGQGQITIELMF

-693 CGGHRY
+693 CGGRRY
-699 NDETL
+699 NEETL

-720 VDEAIS
+720 VDEAVE

-771 LQRAQRGKT
+771 LQRVQRGKT

-793 ADMDKLMGVLDRL
+793 ADMDKLMRVLDRL

-818 DMRIASEADWIL
+818 DMRIAAEADWVL

-836 GENGGQLVA
+836 GENGGRIIA
-845 TGTPEEVSRS
+845 AGTPEEVSRS
-855 PESLTAPY
+855 KHSLTAPW
-863 LSARLKKR
+863 LAARLKKR
-871 IGDLV
+871 NGDPDE